1 MQNWRLAP
9 CRLISSVFPTNFH
22 ASGAMKLEHLFETSR
37 DDPLLPRAQHKRIH
51 GERNTIILFLQQH
64 RRLPALQKLKAA
76 SVVSENFRGS
86 HSIRMWGTW
95 LAISGI

>member
-37 DDPLLPRAQHKRIH
+37 DDPLLPRAQHNEFMASETPSSCFCNSTE
-51 GERNTIILFLQQH
+51 GFPLFK
-64 RRLPALQKLKAA
+64 KLKAA